1 MPATLVLVRDLMFA
15 SKISA
20 TAKAAGAP
28 IEMLRDPATLKDRPG
43 DRLIIDLNQPGTLD
57 AAIGWKSADPNRQVV
72 AFVSH
77 VDTQT
82 ISQAKS
88 AGIDRILPRSQF
100 VASLQA
106 LLTK

>member
-1 MPATLVLVRDLMFA
+1 MPITLVLVRDLMFA

-28 IEMLRDPATLKDRPG
+28 IEMLRDPATLASRPG

-57 AAIGWKSADPNRQVV
+57 AAIAWKTVDPNRQVIG
-72 AFVSH
+72 FVSH

-82 ISQAKS
+82 IAQAKS
-88 AGIDRILPRSQF
+88 AGIDRVLARSQF
-100 VASLQA
+100 VASLES
-106 LLTK
+106 LLNP